1 MLIYKK
7 YVNYLE
13 KNDVIVF
20 NKKNLD
26 VKLLCNYLKKN
37 KLLYIFTTLV
47 IPFIIIDLPFP
58 FKSLFK
64 KYIDNIIIL
73 FQREQI

>member
-7 YVNYLE
+7 YVSYLE

-20 NKKNLD
+20 NKNLLD
-26 VKLLCNYLKKN
+26 VNLLCSYLKKN
-37 KLLYIFTTLV
+37 KLLYFFTTLAV
-47 IPFIIIDLPFP
+47 PFIIMGVPFP